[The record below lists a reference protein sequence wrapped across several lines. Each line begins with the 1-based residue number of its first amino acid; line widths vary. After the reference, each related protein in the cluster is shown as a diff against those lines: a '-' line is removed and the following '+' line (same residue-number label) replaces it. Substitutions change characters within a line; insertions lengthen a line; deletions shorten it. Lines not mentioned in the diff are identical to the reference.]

1 MDWLLL
7 SEENQLV
14 EIYERSFEPDIKGII
29 LFKHSTRCGISSMA
43 KSRLER
49 YGNFDAPVYY
59 LDLLSYRNLSDK
71 IAGQYDV
78 EHQSPQVIIIKNG
91 KCVYTASHSEIDF
104 ASIQTFLNS

>member
-14 EIYERSFEPDIKGII
+14 EIYERSFEPGIKGII

-49 YGNFDAPVYY
+49 YGNFDAPAYY
-59 LDLLSYRNLSDK
+59 LDLIAHRHLSDK
-71 IAGQYDV
+71 IAGQYEL
-78 EHQSPQVIIIKNG
+78 EHQSPQILVIKNG
-91 KCVYTASHSEIDF
+91 KCVYTTSHSEIDF
-104 ASIQTFLNS
+104 PSIQAFLNS